1 MTYQLEAAR
10 ATIDERLREAA
21 EYRLVRTARLRN
33 RTGRTTTRRV
43 RQVLTN
49 LTA

>member
-1 MTYQLEAAR
+1 MTYHLEAAR

-21 EYRLVRTARLRN
+21 EHRIVRAARLRN
-33 RTGRTTTRRV
+33 RAERTTRRA
-43 RQVLTN
+43 RQALTS